1 MSLTE
6 AIGDLHAAL
15 DIGAKRMPDLL
26 GESTAILD
34 KAVERRSLGAD
45 VTIVALAGSTGAGKS
60 SLLNALVGRQIA
72 RASAIRPTTSEA
84 LAVTNAQAAD
94 VLDWLEIHER
104 HEADLTAAGGMVL
117 IDLPDIDS
125 TEFVHRETAKKLTS
139 LVDVVVWVLD
149 PQKYAD
155 AVVHE
160 DYLSNLAEHA
170 ATTIVVLN
178 QADRLDD
185 ETLTNVVSDAERL
198 MREDG
203 LEVDVIPTSA
213 VTGRGLVKLWERL
226 DRIVEDKS
234 AADERLAA
242 DIRTAG
248 RNMIGGIHTRGGK
261 KPGQATDPDFT
272 PVAAALAKA
281 GGADVVADAA
291 AGSYTKRARAAS
303 GWPVT
308 RWLAQRKID
317 PLKRLRLDGD
327 RAQVTGTSEY
337 VSPALATAAQGRVR
351 DYVDESTAHM
361 PREWARDVQSEM
373 RERAER
379 FLTGI
384 DRVVTGVDVE
394 AKRRPAWWFVFN
406 LLQWLALIVAIVGG
420 VWLLLLIF
428 ADTLKLQ
435 LGEPPAWGIF
445 PAPTIMLVG
454 GLLLGWL
461 LAAIGRALAGA
472 GANRTRERVR
482 RRLTTAIGDEA
493 RAELLT
499 PLEEERATY
508 ARFFDLLGSLARAA
522 S

>member
-72 RASAIRPTTSEA
+72 RTSAIRPTTSEA
-84 LAVTNAQAAD
+84 LAVTNTQAAD

-203 LEVDVIPTSA
+203 LEVAVIPT
-213 VTGRGLVKLWERL
+213 
-226 DRIVEDKS
+226 
-234 AADERLAA
+234 
-242 DIRTAG
+242 
-248 RNMIGGIHTRGGK
+248 
-261 KPGQATDPDFT
+261 
-272 PVAAALAKA
+272 
-281 GGADVVADAA
+281 
-291 AGSYTKRARAAS
+291 
-303 GWPVT
+303 
-308 RWLAQRKID
+308 
-317 PLKRLRLDGD
+317 
-327 RAQVTGTSEY
+327 
-337 VSPALATAAQGRVR
+337 
-351 DYVDESTAHM
+351 
-361 PREWARDVQSEM
+361 
-373 RERAER
+373 
-379 FLTGI
+379 
-384 DRVVTGVDVE
+384 
-394 AKRRPAWWFVFN
+394 
-406 LLQWLALIVAIVGG
+406 
-420 VWLLLLIF
+420 
-428 ADTLKLQ
+428 
-435 LGEPPAWGIF
+435 
-445 PAPTIMLVG
+445 
-454 GLLLGWL
+454 
-461 LAAIGRALAGA
+461 
-472 GANRTRERVR
+472 
-482 RRLTTAIGDEA
+482 
-493 RAELLT
+493 
-499 PLEEERATY
+499 
-508 ARFFDLLGSLARAA
+508 
-522 S
+522 